1 MFGNVSSNKSNI
13 YERDWLKFD
22 WGNFILDYFP
32 VDWSKI
38 KLNAENSTQMN
49 LDKINILLG
58 TFAPLKRMNKYKLNS
73 ILNLG

>member
-1 MFGNVSSNKSNI
+1 MFWNVSSNKSNI

-22 WGNFILDYFP
+22 WGNFILDYFTA
-32 VDWSKI
+32 DWSKI
-38 KLNAENSTQMN
+38 KLNADNSTQMN

-58 TFAPLKRMNKYKLNS
+58 TFAPLERMNKYKLNS